1 MTNAWFDIEAMRQ
14 VCKEQG
20 NLLKLCHRK
29 VVQLAQPQYNLPEQ
43 VNWVCTPVTG
53 YAYQQRFSAIATSV
67 KTVEDKDWNICL
79 IPGPDFNE
87 SMITPETM
95 IEFQGVKYY
104 LEMKDIIISRG
115 QKILYKYL
123 IKNEAPTIVALK

>member
-43 VNWVCTPVTG
+43 VNWVCTPVMG